1 MRLSL
6 LRPRP
11 AIVFLTVSATLAL
24 ASRARADD
32 AFVEGTIVALDG
44 GELVVDVGT
53 QKGALLGDVG
63 ELFRPLVLR
72 HPVTGKP
79 LRDRFSIGRVVLG
92 QVRGALSLAN
102 LEGTPTRAPAV
113 GDIVLLPR
121 RGGTVA
127 SLPTRRLPAGSPRSD
142 TSTEAPPEIV
152 KEPSRSASPPAASAT
167 AAVPGAPPGSLGIV
181 DEEMIAVSKL
191 VESLV
196 GTDPVTRIQRYE
208 DAVRARPR
216 GRYARALWEE
226 AALLRAGHLGTKGA
240 TKEKRTPRATG
251 IELPER
257 LLAGT
262 PFSLALRT
270 AQTRGVVVHLRA
282 PGEAAYASKPLRAD
296 TAGYFRVEIPGDLV
310 RAPGLA
316 LFLEGTDEEG
326 VATPLV
332 GSAETPV
339 QVLVEPVGDA
349 VPKPPGALVQA
360 NVFGEYALYDL
371 GTRQDRAFQT
381 EGSFGLR
388 LGEGQLRAIRSGFG
402 VYRGVGGTLREL
414 DELGLKGRPVGL
426 TYGWLE
432 AEWAPWSAAS
442 LIGRVVV
449 GVGRGGVNGG
459 GQGFVRIGH
468 DRRTNLLLGGEILG
482 GVGIRG
488 VAELNWN
495 TLPRVPITLRTEVTN
510 QPAGLAPRS
519 DDDTQ
524 SQGTTEIGARAI
536 VQAGYRFTP
545 AFVLYGRASY
555 QGRTIHHAGPGLGAG
570 ATYEW

>member
-1 MRLSL
+1 MSVVAL
-6 LRPRP
+6 L
-11 AIVFLTVSATLAL
+11 AASATLTA
-24 ASRARADD
+24 APRADADD
-32 AFVEGTIVALDG
+32 AFVEGTIVALDQ
-44 GELVVDVGT
+44 GELVIDVGS
-53 QKGALLGDVG
+53 QKGALLGDTG

-79 LRDRFSIGRVVLG
+79 LRDRFSIGRVTLG
-92 QVRGALSLAN
+92 QVRSALSLAQV
-102 LEGTPTRAPAV
+102 EGTPARSPAV

-121 RGGTVA
+121 RKTAA
-127 SLPTRRLPAGSPRSD
+127 SVPARPLPFAKVPVE
-142 TSTEAPPEIV
+142 EAAPEIV
-152 KEPSRSASPPAASAT
+152 KEPSRAPAGAPSAASPSAGTAS
-167 AAVPGAPPGSLGIV
+167 PL
-181 DEEMIAVSKL
+181 DEEVIAVTTL
-191 VESLV
+191 LESLV
-196 GTDPVTRIQRYE
+196 GTDPVTRIRRYE
-208 DAVRARPR
+208 DAVRARPN
-216 GRYARALWEE
+216 GRFARALWEE
-226 AALLRAGHLGTKGA
+226 AALLRAGHLAVGA
-240 TKEKRTPRATG
+240 KRQKPAARATG
-251 IELPER
+251 LELPER
-257 LLAGT
+257 LLAGK

-270 AQTRGVVVHLRA
+270 AHTRGVVLHLRGA
-282 PGEAAYASKPLRAD
+282 GAAAYVSKPLRAD
-296 TAGYFRVEIPGDLV
+296 AEGYFRVDVPAELV
-310 RAPGLA
+310 VAPSLA
-316 LFLEGTDEEG
+316 VFLEGTDAEG
-326 VATPLV
+326 IATPLL
-332 GSAETPV
+332 GTADSPIAIT
-339 QVLVEPVGDA
+339 VEPPAGA
-349 VPKPPGALVQA
+349 AAKPNGALVQA

-371 GTRQDRAFQT
+371 GTKQDRAFQT

-388 LGEGQLRAIRSGFG
+388 LGEGQLRAVRSGFG

-414 DELGLKGRPVGL
+414 DELKLKGRPVGL

-432 AEWAPWSAAS
+432 AEWAPLPTAS
-442 LIGRVVV
+442 FLGRVVV

-519 DDDTQ
+519 ADDGE

-536 VQAGYRFTP
+536 VQAGYRLTP